1 MFSLTTILNRIL
13 ILRYKSY
20 FRKYQKSLQGIERV
34 QSQKL
39 KSYLKKN
46 AHTAF
51 GKDHNFSSIK
61 NYQSF
66 IKNVP
71 ITEYEDY
78 QSYLQK
84 IKTGQNHVLT
94 FESPICVE
102 PTSGSSTSPKFIP
115 YTQTL
120 LKEFEMGIGVW
131 IFKLFKLAPKTFNG
145 KQYWVTTPPLRR
157 NFEFGNIRVGLN
169 NDTEYLS
176 KMGRIIMTKTMSINN
191 SLTKFNDSDD
201 FFKETLIALLNDE
214 NLSFISAWS
223 PSFLLQMDSF
233 LRENYNLIVSGIS
246 NSQRRSELLR
256 LGEKSTW
263 KEYWKNLEIVSCW
276 TDASSVIWK
285 KSLVKSLGKSVKIQ
299 PKGLLATEGITT
311 IPIDIKGT
319 HVLSVLSHFYEFKL
333 LDNSVVRAH
342 ELKNHDIATVIITT
356 GGGLYRYNTHDLVKV
371 NNVKDG
377 ICELTFLGR
386 DNNTSD
392 LVGEKLNEQHVVE
405 LLEVI
410 NESIGIEI
418 NCFIIEGIIEEK
430 SAYYLAHIEAN
441 ISIDTSELNKIQT
454 LSEEVLRKNI
464 YYDQAIKSGQLK
476 SIKVQ
481 LEQKGFNQ
489 KLLKNYSKYH
499 NIKFGDI
506 KLPLLF
512 DMGELNKISYGN

>member
-1 MFSLTTILNRIL
+1 MFSLTSFLNRIL

-20 FRKYQKSLQGIERV
+20 SRKYQKSLQSIERV

-46 AHTAF
+46 AHTTF

-78 QSYLQK
+78 QLYLQK
-84 IKTGQNHVLT
+84 IKTGQSHVLT
-94 FESPICVE
+94 FENPICVE
-102 PTSGSSTSPKFIP
+102 PTSGSSGSPKFIP

-145 KQYWVTTPPLRR
+145 KQYWVTTPPLRK
-157 NFEFGNIRVGLN
+157 NYEFGNIRIGLN

-176 KMGRIIMTKTMSINN
+176 KMGRVIMNKTMSTNN
-191 SLTKFNDSDD
+191 SLTKFNDSDE
-201 FFKETLIALLNDE
+201 FFKQTLIALLNDK

-233 LRENYNLIVSGIS
+233 LRQNFDLLVSGIS
-246 NSQRRSELLR
+246 NSQRRSELLI

-276 TDASSVIWK
+276 TDGSSVIWK
-285 KSLVKSLGKSVKIQ
+285 KSLVKSLGKSVRIQ
-299 PKGLLATEGITT
+299 PKGLLATEGIIT

-342 ELKNHDIATVIITT
+342 ELKSHDIATVIITT

-371 NNVKDG
+371 NNVRDG
-377 ICELTFLGR
+377 ICEFTFIGR
-386 DNNTSD
+386 DNKTSD

-410 NESIGIEI
+410 NESMGIEV
-418 NCFIIEGIIEEK
+418 NCFIIEGVIEVN
-430 SAYYLAHIEAN
+430 SAYYLAHIEVN
-441 ISIDTSELNKIQT
+441 IPVDDSQLNQIQT
-454 LSEEVLRKNI
+454 LSDEVLRKNI
-464 YYDQAIKSGQLK
+464 YYDQAINSGQLK
-476 SIKVQ
+476 PLIVQ
-481 LEQKGFNQ
+481 LEQKGFHQ
-489 KLLKNYSKYH
+489 KLLKNYSKFH

-512 DMGELNKISYGN
+512 DLGEIKKINYGN